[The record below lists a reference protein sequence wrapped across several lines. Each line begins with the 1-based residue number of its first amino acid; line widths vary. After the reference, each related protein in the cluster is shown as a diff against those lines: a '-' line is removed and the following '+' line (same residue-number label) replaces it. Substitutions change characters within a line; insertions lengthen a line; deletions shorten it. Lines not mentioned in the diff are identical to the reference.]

1 MALPSRKMQIKI
13 PQLLQFKLIEF
24 FSKGDIP
31 KKEKDVADCGA
42 GC

>member
-13 PQLLQFKLIEF
+13 PQLLRSKLIEF
-24 FSKGDIP
+24 FSKDDVA
-31 KKEKDVADCGA
+31 KKDNVADCDA